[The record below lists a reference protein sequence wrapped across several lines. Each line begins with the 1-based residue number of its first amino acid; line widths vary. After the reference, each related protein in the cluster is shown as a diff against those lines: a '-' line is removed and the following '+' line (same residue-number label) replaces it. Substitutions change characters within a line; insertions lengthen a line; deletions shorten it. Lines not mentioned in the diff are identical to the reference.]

1 MMIVLRTQ
9 YRENYGTPEAP
20 HWKFKGGS
28 EYKITNV
35 PTDLS
40 EQEMLVLVD
49 KLLSNPFIQYSNS
62 MSEQYLLNWS
72 TEEDDYM
79 SEFERGQLEWDGE
92 ILFPEP
98 IIGYGETLTYKEEM
112 NVENV

>member
-20 HWKFKGGS
+20 HWKCKGGS
-28 EYKITNV
+28 EYKITNI
-35 PTDLS
+35 PDSIT

-72 TEEDDYM
+72 TEEDTYKSD
-79 SEFERGQLEWDGE
+79 FERGQLEWDGE

-98 IIGYGETLTYKEEM
+98 IIEYAETLTYKEEM
-112 NVENV
+112 NA